1 MPPPNPNAGIPNLR
15 TLSLTEGRALLA
27 LYESMAEFA
36 QAHDW
41 DRLAEVERRVAAI
54 RDSASSRTSAPLA
67 AGEAK
72 ELAAL
77 LTRIQHL
84 DHEIRHQLEPA
95 HEQARH
101 LLAVEVKGRAVREAY
116 GSMESLGG

>member
-1 MPPPNPNAGIPNLR
+1 M
-15 TLSLTEGRALLA
+15 EGRALLA
-27 LYESMAEFA
+27 LYESMTEIA

-41 DRLAEVERRVAAI
+41 DRLAEVEHRAAAI
-54 RDSASSRTSAPLA
+54 RDAAASRASAPLA
-67 AGEAK
+67 AGEAE
-72 ELAAL
+72 ELTAL

-84 DHEIRHQLEPA
+84 YHEIRHQLEPA

-101 LLAVEVKGRAVREAY
+101 LLAVEVKGRAVRVAY